1 MAKLFIA
8 LAAKQLSA
16 RVVYAQANCGHAH
29 TPTRLHVCS
38 EKALMTRSRGLGLG
52 EWDGMGWN

>member
-1 MAKLFIA
+1 MGKLFIA

-38 EKALMTRSRGLGLG
+38 EKALMTRSRGPGLGLG
-52 EWDGMGWN
+52 G